1 MVYKYTLEIL
11 TVIAI
16 GAFCALFLYTSATMN
31 GAEFAGSDN
40 VGSGLVAELSGIP
53 LENFQPLIPQWEPP
67 SGEIEA
73 CPVCPSGRSGWDSGR
88 GRIWLLDGTEEESII
103 GTKRERYLHV

>member
-1 MVYKYTLEIL
+1 MAYKYTLEIL

-16 GAFCALFLYTSATMN
+16 GAFCALFLYTSATIS

-40 VGSGLVAELSGIP
+40 VGSGLIAELSGTP
-53 LENFQPLIPQWEPP
+53 LENFQPIIPQWVPP

-73 CPVCPSGRSGWDSGR
+73 CLFALQAAVGGILVGGVFGFW
-88 GRIWLLDGTEEESII
+88 I
-103 GTKRERYLHV
+103 GQQKKA

>member
-1 MVYKYTLEIL
+1 MAYKYTLEIL
-11 TVIAI
+11 AMISI
-16 GAFCALFLYTSATMN
+16 IAFCALFLYTSATMN

-67 SGEIEA
+67 SGEIESCLFA
-73 CPVCPSGRSGWDSGR
+73 LQAAMGGILVGGVFGFWMGQKKKTESG
-88 GRIWLLDGTEEESII
+88 L
-103 GTKRERYLHV
+103 